1 MAINLRVT
9 PDVLTSEAGA
19 ITDKIGKIET
29 NLQTINEQIRSSKNY
44 WEGDASDVHQERY
57 RKIEDEAKKIIKR
70 LKRNPQHLLEMA
82 GLYKSTES
90 KNQALSQKLPSNLI
104 Q

>member
-29 NLQTINEQIRSSKNY
+29 NLQTINEQIHSSKNY
-44 WEGDASDVHQERY
+44 WEGEASDVHQEKY
-57 RKIEDEAKKIIKR
+57 RKIEDETKKIIKR
-70 LKRNPQHLLEMA
+70 LKRHPQHLLEMA

-90 KNQALSQKLPSNLI
+90 ENQALSQKLPSNPI